1 MAAHVV
7 PAGGAEDGA
16 QQPGETGVEVAAT
29 KFDEAAGAV
38 RIPLGRRG
46 DPEEVAAWI
55 LRLAGPASTWLTGQ
69 VLTVDG
75 GLELT

>member
-1 MAAHVV
+1 MQRDSPGPTESQALAA
-7 PAGGAEDGA
+7 AGL
-16 QQPGETGVEVAAT
+16 PAAT
-29 KFDEAAGAV
+29 VEQIKQEEAA

-46 DPEEVAAWI
+46 DPREIAPWI
-55 LRLAGPASTWLTGQ
+55 LRLADPASTWLTGQ